1 MRNREEKSKRK
12 LSQSQLCHIMC
23 LWLLWLLLVRWWV
36 GVCPLFLGLVWRQ
49 RPNSSCFRTL
59 FSLYILSAFCP
70 LSSLSVPF
78 LSFRQPFVSGDRW
91 FSSQANQT
99 GEQEKLR
106 ITARNSERGPFHGLL
121 KKRKN
126 TFFPVPLISFRF
138 RTFVDE
144 RMIIP
149 DLSSFFPSLP
159 FQDLKKASRTRKQ

>member
-1 MRNREEKSKRK
+1 MEVTPRISGVFKFFLHSNVNPFLYTFGL
-12 LSQSQLCHIMC
+12 LSS
-23 LWLLWLLLVRWWV
+23 
-36 GVCPLFLGLVWRQ
+36 
-49 RPNSSCFRTL
+49 
-59 FSLYILSAFCP
+59 FSL

-106 ITARNSERGPFHGLL
+106 ITARNSERGPFPGLL
-121 KKRKN
+121 KKRNKN
-126 TFFPVPLISFRF
+126 LFFPVPPISFRF

-149 DLSSFFPSLP
+149 DLSSLFPLP
-159 FQDLKKASRTRKQ
+159 FFSRLRKSLQNEKAIKGSKKRSLK